1 MNRKEAVYISR
12 INDSKKA
19 LFESERPAKALTI
32 MALPTVASQM
42 ILLIYN
48 IADTWFIGR
57 TDNPAMIGASNLGLT
72 VYLITASLAN
82 VFGVGGGSLMVRL
95 IGEKK
100 EDDARKVASYS
111 VIASGIAAAAFSVL
125 TLIFMTP
132 LLTLLGADDATMIYS
147 KQYLVTTVV
156 LGSVPTILS
165 MSMPQLF
172 RNAGYSKEAGLGV
185 GLGSLLNVGLDP
197 LFMFVILPQ
206 GYEVLGAGIATML
219 SNVCSFIYFIV
230 IFRKVRSVTVL
241 KVSFKREKLERAHL
255 KSLYMVGVPAAV
267 SIFLFDLVTIVI
279 NRLVTG
285 YGDHVA
291 PLAAMGIVLKLERIP
306 INVGLGVCLGMVPLI
321 AYNFGAGNIKR
332 MSRFSSLARW
342 TIVAFSSLCTILFFV
357 FARGLVSR
365 FITDEETVR
374 LGTMFLQARCF
385 ALPFMMVGYHVVNY
399 MNAVNKG
406 TVSFILAIVRHVILI
421 IPAMLIMNYIWG
433 IEGLIWSQAVADVI
447 NTIVSTVIF
456 LRVRNSLCKRP
467 SSEVKL

>member
-132 LLTLLGADDATMIYS
+132 LLTLLGADDATMVYS

-165 MSMPQLF
+165 MSMPQLL

-447 NTIVSTVIF
+447 NTIVSTLIF

>member
-132 LLTLLGADDATMIYS
+132 LLTLLGADDATMVYS

-165 MSMPQLF
+165 MSMPQLL

-197 LFMFVILPQ
+197 LFMFVILPK

-357 FARGLVSR
+357 FARVLVSR

-406 TVSFILAIVRHVILI
+406 TVSFILAIIRHVILI

-433 IEGLIWSQAVADVI
+433 LEGLIWSQAVADVI

-456 LRVRNSLCKRP
+456 LRVRNGLCRKS

>member
-1 MNRKEAVYISR
+1 
-12 INDSKKA
+12 
-19 LFESERPAKALTI
+19 

-132 LLTLLGADDATMIYS
+132 LLTLLGADDATMVYS

-165 MSMPQLF
+165 MSMPQLL

-219 SNVCSFIYFIV
+219 SNVCSFIYFVV

-406 TVSFILAIVRHVILI
+406 TVSFILAIIRHVILI

-433 IEGLIWSQAVADVI
+433 LEGLIWSQAVADVI

-456 LRVRNSLCKRP
+456 LRVRNGLCRKS

>member
-1 MNRKEAVYISR
+1 MNRKEAVYISH

-132 LLTLLGADDATMIYS
+132 LLTLLGADDATMVYS

-165 MSMPQLF
+165 MSMPQLL

-197 LFMFVILPQ
+197 LFMFVILPK

-255 KSLYMVGVPAAV
+255 KSLYMVGVPAAA

-291 PLAAMGIVLKLERIP
+291 PPAAMGIVLKLERIP

-357 FARGLVSR
+357 FARVLVSR

-406 TVSFILAIVRHVILI
+406 TVSFILAIIRHVILI

>member
-132 LLTLLGADDATMIYS
+132 LLTLLGADDATMVYS

-165 MSMPQLF
+165 MSMPQLL

-197 LFMFVILPQ
+197 LFMFVILPK

-447 NTIVSTVIF
+447 NTIVSTLIF
-456 LRVRNSLCKRP
+456 LRVRNGLCRKS

>member
-1 MNRKEAVYISR
+1 
-12 INDSKKA
+12 
-19 LFESERPAKALTI
+19 

-132 LLTLLGADDATMIYS
+132 LLTLLGADAATMVYS

-165 MSMPQLF
+165 MSMPQLL

-357 FARGLVSR
+357 FARVLVSR

-433 IEGLIWSQAVADVI
+433 LEGLIWSQAVADVI

-456 LRVRNSLCKRP
+456 LRVRNGLCRKS

>member
-1 MNRKEAVYISR
+1 
-12 INDSKKA
+12 
-19 LFESERPAKALTI
+19 

-132 LLTLLGADDATMIYS
+132 LLTLLGADDATMVYS

-165 MSMPQLF
+165 MSMPQLL

-241 KVSFKREKLERAHL
+241 KVSFRREKLERAHL

-357 FARGLVSR
+357 FARVLVSR

-406 TVSFILAIVRHVILI
+406 TVSFILAIIRHVILI

-433 IEGLIWSQAVADVI
+433 LEGLIWSQAVADVI

-456 LRVRNSLCKRP
+456 LRVRNGLCRKS

>member
-1 MNRKEAVYISR
+1 
-12 INDSKKA
+12 
-19 LFESERPAKALTI
+19 

-132 LLTLLGADDATMIYS
+132 LLTLLGADDATMVYS

-165 MSMPQLF
+165 MSMPQLL

-185 GLGSLLNVGLDP
+185 GLGSLLNVALDP

-357 FARGLVSR
+357 FARVLVSR

-433 IEGLIWSQAVADVI
+433 LEGLIWSQVVADVI

-456 LRVRNSLCKRP
+456 LRVRNSLCRKS

>member
-1 MNRKEAVYISR
+1 
-12 INDSKKA
+12 
-19 LFESERPAKALTI
+19 
-32 MALPTVASQM
+32 M

-132 LLTLLGADDATMIYS
+132 LLTLLGADDATMVYS

-165 MSMPQLF
+165 MSMPQLL

-357 FARGLVSR
+357 FARVLVSR

-456 LRVRNSLCKRP
+456 LRVRNGLCRES

>member
-1 MNRKEAVYISR
+1 MNDAMHLNKD
-12 INDSKKA
+12 NKKQ
-19 LFESERPAKALTI
+19 LFESERPVKALAV

-57 TDNPAMIGASNLGLT
+57 TDNPAMIGASNLALT
-72 VYLITASLAN
+72 LYLITASLAN

-95 IGEKK
+95 TGEKK

-111 VIASGIAAAAFSVL
+111 IIASGIAAAAFSVL
-125 TLIFMTP
+125 TLVFMTP
-132 LLTLLGADDATMIYS
+132 LLRLLGADDATMVYS
-147 KQYLVTTVV
+147 KQYLLTTVV

-165 MSMPQLF
+165 MSMPQLL
-172 RNAGYSKEAGLGV
+172 RNAGYSKEAGIGV
-185 GLGSLLNVGLDP
+185 GLGSLLNVALDP

-230 IFRKVRSVTVL
+230 IYRKVRSVTVL
-241 KVSFKREKLERAHL
+241 KVSFKREKIDKAHMR
-255 KSLYMVGVPAAV
+255 SLYMVGIPAAV
-267 SIFLFDLVTIVI
+267 SIFLFDLVTIVL
-279 NRLVTG
+279 NKLVIG

-306 INVGLGVCLGMVPLI
+306 INIGLGVCLGMVPLV
-321 AYNFGAGNIKR
+321 AYNFGSGNIKR

-342 TIVAFSSLCTILFFV
+342 TIIAFSSLCTILFFM
-357 FARGLVSR
+357 FARVLVSR

-374 LGTMFLQARCF
+374 LGVMFLQARCF

-406 TVSFILAIVRHVILI
+406 TVSFILAIIRHVILI
-421 IPAMLIMNYIWG
+421 IPIMLIMNRIWG
-433 IEGLIWSQAVADVI
+433 LEGLIWSQVVADI
-447 NTIVSTVIF
+447 MNSIVSTIIF
-456 LRVRNSLCKRP
+456 
-467 SSEVKL
+467 VKVKSGFGKALE

>member
-1 MNRKEAVYISR
+1 
-12 INDSKKA
+12 
-19 LFESERPAKALTI
+19 

-132 LLTLLGADDATMIYS
+132 LLTLLGADDATMVYS

-165 MSMPQLF
+165 MSMPQLL

-185 GLGSLLNVGLDP
+185 GLGSLLNVALDP

-357 FARGLVSR
+357 FARVLVSR

-456 LRVRNSLCKRP
+456 LRVRNGLCRES

>member
-1 MNRKEAVYISR
+1 
-12 INDSKKA
+12 
-19 LFESERPAKALTI
+19 

-132 LLTLLGADDATMIYS
+132 LLTLLGADDATMVYS

-165 MSMPQLF
+165 MSMPQLL

-185 GLGSLLNVGLDP
+185 GLGSLLNVALDP
-197 LFMFVILPQ
+197 LFMFGILPQ

-357 FARGLVSR
+357 FARVLVSR

-406 TVSFILAIVRHVILI
+406 SVSFILAIIRHVILI

-433 IEGLIWSQAVADVI
+433 LEGLIWSQAVADVI

-456 LRVRNSLCKRP
+456 LRVRNGLCRKS

>member
-1 MNRKEAVYISR
+1 
-12 INDSKKA
+12 
-19 LFESERPAKALTI
+19 
-32 MALPTVASQM
+32 M

-132 LLTLLGADDATMIYS
+132 LLTLLGADDATMVYS

-165 MSMPQLF
+165 MSMPQLL

-241 KVSFKREKLERAHL
+241 KVSFRREKLERAHL

-357 FARGLVSR
+357 FARVLVSR

-406 TVSFILAIVRHVILI
+406 TVSFILAIIRHVILI

-433 IEGLIWSQAVADVI
+433 LEGLIWSQAVADVI

-456 LRVRNSLCKRP
+456 LRVRNGLCRKS

>member
-1 MNRKEAVYISR
+1 
-12 INDSKKA
+12 
-19 LFESERPAKALTI
+19 

-132 LLTLLGADDATMIYS
+132 LLTLLGADDATMVYS

-165 MSMPQLF
+165 MSMPQLL

-185 GLGSLLNVGLDP
+185 GLGSLLNVALDP

-357 FARGLVSR
+357 FARVLVSR

-406 TVSFILAIVRHVILI
+406 TVSFILAIIRHVILI

-456 LRVRNSLCKRP
+456 LRVRNGLCRKS

>member
-1 MNRKEAVYISR
+1 
-12 INDSKKA
+12 
-19 LFESERPAKALTI
+19 

-132 LLTLLGADDATMIYS
+132 LLTLLGADDATMVYS

-165 MSMPQLF
+165 MSMPQLL

-185 GLGSLLNVGLDP
+185 GLGSLLNVALDP

-357 FARGLVSR
+357 FARVLVSR

-406 TVSFILAIVRHVILI
+406 SVSFILAIIRHVILI

-433 IEGLIWSQAVADVI
+433 LEGLIWSQAVADVI

-456 LRVRNSLCKRP
+456 LRVRNGLCRKS

>member
-1 MNRKEAVYISR
+1 
-12 INDSKKA
+12 
-19 LFESERPAKALTI
+19 

-132 LLTLLGADDATMIYS
+132 LLTLLGADDATMVYS

-165 MSMPQLF
+165 MSMPQLL

-357 FARGLVSR
+357 FARVLVSR

-456 LRVRNSLCKRP
+456 LRVRNGLFKRS
-467 SSEVKL
+467 SSEVQL

>member
-132 LLTLLGADDATMIYS
+132 LLTLLGADDATMVYS

-165 MSMPQLF
+165 MSMPQLL

-197 LFMFVILPQ
+197 LFMFVILPK

-357 FARGLVSR
+357 FARVLVSR

>member
-1 MNRKEAVYISR
+1 
-12 INDSKKA
+12 
-19 LFESERPAKALTI
+19 
-32 MALPTVASQM
+32 M

-132 LLTLLGADDATMIYS
+132 LLTLLGADDATMVYS

-165 MSMPQLF
+165 MSMPQLL

-241 KVSFKREKLERAHL
+241 KVSFKREKLERTHL

-357 FARGLVSR
+357 FARVLVSR

-406 TVSFILAIVRHVILI
+406 TVSFILAIIRHVILI

-433 IEGLIWSQAVADVI
+433 LEGLIWSQVVADVI

>member
-1 MNRKEAVYISR
+1 
-12 INDSKKA
+12 
-19 LFESERPAKALTI
+19 
-32 MALPTVASQM
+32 M

-132 LLTLLGADDATMIYS
+132 LLTLLGADDATMVYS

-165 MSMPQLF
+165 MSMPQLL

-185 GLGSLLNVGLDP
+185 GLGSLLNVALDP

-357 FARGLVSR
+357 FARVLVSR

-406 TVSFILAIVRHVILI
+406 SVSFILAIIRHVILI

-433 IEGLIWSQAVADVI
+433 LEGLIWSQAVADVI

-456 LRVRNSLCKRP
+456 LRVRNGLCRES

>member
-1 MNRKEAVYISR
+1 
-12 INDSKKA
+12 
-19 LFESERPAKALTI
+19 

-132 LLTLLGADDATMIYS
+132 LLTLLGADDATMVYS

-165 MSMPQLF
+165 MSMPQLL

-197 LFMFVILPQ
+197 LFMFVILPK

-357 FARGLVSR
+357 FARVLVSR

-456 LRVRNSLCKRP
+456 LRVRNGLCKRS

>member
-1 MNRKEAVYISR
+1 
-12 INDSKKA
+12 
-19 LFESERPAKALTI
+19 
-32 MALPTVASQM
+32 M

-132 LLTLLGADDATMIYS
+132 LLTLLGADDATMVYS

-165 MSMPQLF
+165 MSMPQLL

-219 SNVCSFIYFIV
+219 SNVCSFIYFVV

-357 FARGLVSR
+357 FARVLVSR

-406 TVSFILAIVRHVILI
+406 TVSFILAIIRHVILI

-433 IEGLIWSQAVADVI
+433 LEGLIWSQAVADVI

-456 LRVRNSLCKRP
+456 LRVRNGLFRKS

>member
-132 LLTLLGADDATMIYS
+132 LLTLLGADDATMVYS

-165 MSMPQLF
+165 MSMPQLL

-197 LFMFVILPQ
+197 LFMFVILPK